1 MVAVSRGWSMSPRRW
16 TMARRLKPCK
26 LKEFTTAG
34 VGDSINRLVHVAKKV
49 DNENASNTL
58 RVSYMFRN
66 AK

>member
-1 MVAVSRGWSMSPRRW
+1 MSS
-16 TMARRLKPCK
+16 RLKPCK

-49 DNENASNTL
+49 DNEIASNTL
-58 RVSYMFRN
+58 RGSYMFRN